1 MHIEIDY
8 NSDAVVQGIPW
19 YNDEDISIGFK
30 LEMPLRSSAASSVL
44 VNFLQVMVDIDG
56 RALYVEGVTHPSSW
70 LLTDASPSS
79 THKGTLRFIYAF
91 QPGVSVRLTGP
102 AEWPQYINLRDRWFC
117 IGDREIKSDD
127 IPIEFAS
134 NTVAIIRSRH
144 LVGLWIKLDNL
155 PRSLGG

>member
-79 THKGTLRFIYAF
+79 THKGTLRFR
-91 QPGVSVRLTGP
+91 VKTS
-102 AEWPQYINLRDRWFC
+102 
-117 IGDREIKSDD
+117 
-127 IPIEFAS
+127 
-134 NTVAIIRSRH
+134 
-144 LVGLWIKLDNL
+144 
-155 PRSLGG
+155 